1 MADDQKPLAPKEE
14 ETQEL
19 PLTKDDFV
27 FILDKLIERAT
38 VSGLRPLPVMATI
51 LAKRGFS
58 LLDQVRSTAEDMV
71 GRALTALETGDAKA
85 SKK

>member
-1 MADDQKPLAPKEE
+1 MADDQ
-14 ETQEL
+14 TQEL
-19 PLTKDDFV
+19 PLTKDEFV
-27 FILDKLIERAT
+27 LILDKLIERAT
-38 VSGLRPLPVMATI
+38 ADGLRPLPVLATI